1 MTSAETI
8 ANLIAVVE
16 AALAQ
21 VEERVHKD
29 ASVMVQFAAGD
40 WAKMKEAVAAA
51 RAELDAR
58 QQSAEVPAEVT
69 KSKASR

>member
-40 WAKMKEAVAAA
+40 WVKIKEAVAAA
-51 RAELDAR
+51 RAELDAYEKP
-58 QQSAEVPAEVT
+58 AEVPAEVT
-69 KSKASR
+69 KAKGSR

>member
-1 MTSAETI
+1 MSSAETI

-51 RAELDAR
+51 RAKLDAG
-58 QQSAEVPAEVT
+58 QQPPDPPA
-69 KSKASR
+69 KASK